1 MTNPYVMPFT
11 QGQEFSN
18 WQRYAGATDPTT
30 GEYEFGNKPSQIGV
44 LPPASPVAPEP
55 LVPDYSFTGISPAS
69 SMGVKPTTSF
79 GSTAS
84 KLGFGQSFSLKDA
97 VSKHLGD

>member
-18 WQRYAGATDPTT
+18 WQRYAGAANPTT
-30 GEYEFGNKPSQIGV
+30 GEYEFGSKPPQTGV
-44 LPPASPVAPEP
+44 LPPASPVAPEIAA
-55 LVPDYSFTGISPAS
+55 PDYSFTGVAPAS
-69 SMGVKPTTSF
+69 SMGAKPTASF
-79 GSTAS
+79 GAPASTF
-84 KLGFGQSFSLKDA
+84 GFGQSFSLKDA